1 MNKSSN
7 HQPVN
12 PRTCDLCGLP
22 LRYGTV
28 NAVFSG
34 DTYAFCC
41 NGCRQVFT
49 ILMESTDSPNPE
61 TFRETDL
68 FRQCRARGIIPGS
81 EEELT
86 AAGSTHAEAAPMPSA
101 AARDNVLTLKLR
113 VGNMWCSACAWIIDE
128 SLKKTPGVVDS
139 TCNFSTDRLQV
150 VYDPVKVTSHQI
162 IATIGKLGY
171 RASEPGDSE
180 KTTERRR
187 EFVRFAV
194 SAFLTMNVMM
204 LSFALYTG
212 FFTDLSPE
220 NAAKISWP
228 MFVMATAVLFYG
240 GYDFYKKAWAGLRN
254 AAFSMETLI
263 IIGALSAYFFSTY
276 NLFAKSIHLYYDTA
290 SMLITLVLLGKTLE
304 RRAKG
309 HVLEDL
315 ENFFALMPTKVRICS
330 GDFPGGR
337 YVAIEQL
344 APGDIFR
351 VSETDIIPADGH
363 VLSGNGTVEESSLT
377 GEPLPIT
384 KKPGDF
390 IRSGARVQQG
400 SFTIKAAKVGNDST
414 LGQMMQII
422 EKTLLTKMPIEGK
435 TDVILQWFVPVI
447 LLLATA
453 TGMACRFMGL
463 SLETSILRAVT
474 VMVISCPCA
483 LGVAIPLA
491 RVAGISIA
499 GQKGI
504 LVRNFIA
511 FEMAGRITAFV
522 FDKTGTITH
531 GNWTLQEIVAFAPC
545 DENQGFKLA
554 AGLEQ
559 NSDHFIGREIL
570 RQAQKRNIEPATVN
584 EIQTQENGVIGR
596 FKGDILKIGSA
607 DFLKDTT
614 VKFNKHPGSTT
625 TRTAGGLDFTAI
637 GGKRQGREV
646 PQSLRVEPGAKHP
659 VWKTQSDDLQQGST
673 YSYVY
678 LSIGD
683 RPAAVFVF
691 GDSIRNG
698 ARATVEKLLQR
709 GLRLALVSGDGIET
723 TRAIA
728 KDVGIQDAY
737 GGQMPNDKVA
747 IVKTLQ
753 DQNHSVAM
761 VGDGIN
767 DAPALVQAD
776 LSLAVHSGANLGEEV
791 ADVTLMRA
799 EPEQLIDFLRFSGA
813 VNKKISQNL
822 IFTFAYNVISI
833 PMAMSGLLTPL
844 VAVSA
849 MLLSSISVIG
859 NTLMLVRKHSA

>member
-1 MNKSSN
+1 MIKRPNPETSS
-7 HQPVN
+7 Q
-12 PRTCDLCGLP
+12 TCDLCGLP

-28 NAVFSG
+28 NTVFSG
-34 DTYAFCC
+34 NTYAFCC

-61 TFRETDL
+61 AFRETDL
-68 FRQCRARGIIPGS
+68 FRQCRAMGIIPGS
-81 EEELT
+81 EQELT
-86 AAGSTHAEAAPMPSA
+86 RADNTHAEAAPLPSA
-101 AARDNVLTLKLR
+101 GDRDNVLTLKLL
-113 VGNMWCSACAWIIDE
+113 VSNMWCSACAWIIDE

-139 TCNFSTDRLQV
+139 ACNFSTDRLQV

-162 IATIGKLGY
+162 IESIGKLGY
-171 RASEPGDSE
+171 RTAAPGESE

-220 NAAKISWP
+220 NAVKISWP
-228 MFVMATAVLFYG
+228 MFVMATAVLIYG

-263 IIGALSAYFFSTY
+263 LIGALSAYFFSTY
-276 NLFAKSIHLYYDTA
+276 NLFAGSIHLYYDTA

-309 HVLEDL
+309 KVLEDL

-330 GDFPGGR
+330 GDFPEGR

-344 APGDIFR
+344 AAGDIFR
-351 VSETDIIPADGH
+351 VNETDIIPADGQ
-363 VLSGNGTVEESSLT
+363 VLSGNGAVEESSLT

-384 KKPGDF
+384 KKPGDV
-390 IRSGARVQQG
+390 IRSGARIQQG
-400 SFTIKAAKVGNDST
+400 GFKIRAEKVGTDST

-447 LLLATA
+447 LVLAAA
-453 TGMACRFMGL
+453 TGMLCRFMGL

-483 LGVAIPLA
+483 LGIAIPLA

-499 GQKGI
+499 GKKGI
-504 LVRNFIA
+504 LVRNFTA

-522 FDKTGTITH
+522 FDKTGTITL
-531 GNWTLQEIVAFAPC
+531 GNWTLQKIVAFAPT
-545 DENQGFKLA
+545 DENQGLKLA

-570 RQAQKRNIEPATVN
+570 RQAQKRNIEPASID
-584 EIQTQENGVIGR
+584 EIQTEENGVIGR
-596 FKGDILKIGSA
+596 FDGDIVKIGSA
-607 DFLKDTT
+607 GFLKDMTD
-614 VKFNKHPGSTT
+614 KFNKLPESVGN
-625 TRTAGGLDFTAI
+625 
-637 GGKRQGREV
+637 
-646 PQSLRVEPGAKHP
+646 
-659 VWKTQSDDLQQGST
+659 QQGSA

-678 LSIGD
+678 MSIAD
-683 RPAAVFVF
+683 RPAAVFFF

-698 ARATVEKLLQR
+698 ARATVEKLHQQ
-709 GLRLALVSGDGIET
+709 GFELALVSGDGIET

-728 KDVGIQDAY
+728 KDLGIHDVY
-737 GGQMPNDKVA
+737 GGQMPTDKVA

-753 DQNHSVAM
+753 GRNQRVAM

-799 EPEQLIDFLRFSGA
+799 EPEQLIDFLNFAGA

-859 NTLMLVRKHSA
+859 NTLMLVRKHSP

>member
-1 MNKSSN
+1 MIKR
-7 HQPVN
+7 PN
-12 PRTCDLCGLP
+12 PKTISQTCNLCGLP
-22 LRYGTV
+22 LRHGTV
-28 NAVFSG
+28 TAVISG
-34 DTYAFCC
+34 KSYLFCC

-49 ILMESTDSPNPE
+49 ILMEATDSPNPE

-68 FRQCRARGIIPGS
+68 FRQCQAKGVIPNS
-81 EEELT
+81 EEELSG
-86 AAGSTHAEAAPMPSA
+86 AHGSTISEADGTQADASKTPSGV
-101 AARDNVLTLKLR
+101 ARDNILTLKLI
-113 VGNMWCSACAWIIDE
+113 VANMWCPACAWVIDE
-128 SLKKTPGVVDS
+128 SLKKTEGIVDS
-139 TCNFSTDRLQV
+139 ACNFLTDRLQV
-150 VYDPVKVTSHQI
+150 AYDPVKVTPGQI
-162 IATIGKLGY
+162 VAAISKLGY
-171 RASEPGDSE
+171 RAVEPGESRE
-180 KTTERRR
+180 AAERRK
-187 EFVRFAV
+187 EFVRFAI

-212 FFTDLSPE
+212 FFTDLSAE

-228 MFVMATAVLFYG
+228 MFVMATAILIYG
-240 GYDFYKKAWAGLRN
+240 GYDFYKKAWAGIRI

-276 NLFAKSIHLYYDTA
+276 NLFAGSIHLYFDTA

-309 HVLEDL
+309 KVLEDL

-330 GDFPGGR
+330 DNFPEGR
-337 YVAIEQL
+337 YVAIDQL
-344 APGDIFR
+344 TEGDKFR
-351 VSETDIIPADGH
+351 VSETEIVPADGTIRT
-363 VLSGNGTVEESSLT
+363 GNGAVEESSLT
-377 GEPLPIT
+377 GEPVPIV

-400 SFTIKAAKVGNDST
+400 GFIIKAEKVGNDAT

-447 LLLATA
+447 LVLAAA

-483 LGVAIPLA
+483 LGIAIPLA

-499 GQKGI
+499 EKKGI
-504 LVRNFIA
+504 LVRNFTA
-511 FEMAGRITAFV
+511 FEMANRITAVV

-531 GNWTLQEIVAFAPC
+531 GNWTLQKIIALAPF
-545 DENQGFKLA
+545 DQDRALELA

-570 RQAQKRNIEPATVN
+570 RQAQERNIEPATVD
-584 EIQTQENGVIGR
+584 EIRTEENGVIGR
-596 FKGDILKIGSA
+596 FDGDIVKIGSV

-614 VKFNKHPGSTT
+614 VNFNKLP
-625 TRTAGGLDFTAI
+625 DC
-637 GGKRQGREV
+637 
-646 PQSLRVEPGAKHP
+646 
-659 VWKTQSDDLQQGST
+659 DDLQQGSAD
-673 YSYVY
+673 SYVY
-678 LSIGD
+678 MSIGD

-691 GDSIRNG
+691 GDRIRNG
-698 ARATVEKLLQR
+698 ARATVEKLIQR
-709 GLRLALVSGDGIET
+709 GFRLALVSGDGTET

-728 KDVGIQDAY
+728 KDVGIHDAY

-747 IVKTLQ
+747 IVKALQ
-753 DQNHSVAM
+753 GQNHPVAM

-767 DAPALVQAD
+767 DAPALVQAN

-799 EPEQLIDFLRFSGA
+799 EPEQIIDFLIFAGA
-813 VNKKISQNL
+813 VNRKIHQNL
-822 IFTFAYNVISI
+822 VFTFVYNVISI

>member
-1 MNKSSN
+1 MNK
-7 HQPVN
+7 HPN
-12 PRTCDLCGLP
+12 PETTSQTCNLCGLP

-28 NAVFSG
+28 NSVFSG

-61 TFRETDL
+61 AFRETDL

-86 AAGSTHAEAAPMPSA
+86 GGDNTHAQAALLPSA
-101 AARDNVLTLKLR
+101 VDRDNVLTLRLR
-113 VGNMWCSACAWIIDE
+113 VSNMWCPACAWIIDE

-139 TCNFSTDRLQV
+139 ACNFSTDRLQV

-162 IATIGKLGY
+162 IKSIGKLGY
-171 RASEPGDSE
+171 RTAAPGESE

-187 EFVRFAV
+187 EFVRFVV

-228 MFVMATAVLFYG
+228 MFVMATAVLIYG

-263 IIGALSAYFFSTY
+263 IIGALSAYLFSTY
-276 NLFAKSIHLYYDTA
+276 NLFARSIHLYYDTA

-309 HVLEDL
+309 KVLEDL

-330 GDFPGGR
+330 GDFPEGR

-344 APGDIFR
+344 IAGDIFR
-351 VSETDIIPADGH
+351 VSETEIIPADGRI
-363 VLSGNGTVEESSLT
+363 LSGNGSVEESSLT
-377 GEPLPIT
+377 GEPLPVT

-400 SFTIKAAKVGNDST
+400 RFKIKAEKVGTDST

-447 LLLATA
+447 LVLAAT
-453 TGMACRFMGL
+453 TGMVCGFMGL
-463 SLETSILRAVT
+463 SIETSILRAVT

-483 LGVAIPLA
+483 LGIAIPLA

-499 GQKGI
+499 GKKGI
-504 LVRNFIA
+504 LVRNFTA
-511 FEMAGRITAFV
+511 FELARRITAFV

-531 GNWTLQEIVAFAPC
+531 GNWTLQKIVAFAPY
-545 DENQGFKLA
+545 DENQGLKWA

-570 RQAQKRNIEPATVN
+570 RQAQKRNIEPATIDD
-584 EIQTQENGVIGR
+584 IQTEENGVIGR
-596 FKGDILKIGSA
+596 FAGDILKIGSA

-614 VKFNKHPGSTT
+614 VKFNQLPESTT
-625 TRTAGGLDFTAI
+625 TRTAGGLDFSAI
-637 GGKRQGREV
+637 GGKIQGREV
-646 PQSLRVEPGAKHP
+646 PQSWRVEPGAKHP
-659 VWKTQSDDLQQGST
+659 VWKTQSDGNQQGSA

-678 LSIGD
+678 MSIAD

-691 GDSIRNG
+691 GDRIRNG
-698 ARATVEKLLQR
+698 ARATVEKLHQQ
-709 GLRLALVSGDGIET
+709 GFRLALVSGDGIET

-728 KDVGIQDAY
+728 KDLGIHDVH
-737 GGQMPNDKVA
+737 GGQMPQDKVA

-753 DQNHSVAM
+753 GQNHPVAM

-799 EPEQLIDFLRFSGA
+799 EPEQLIDFFRFAGA

-859 NTLMLVRKHSA
+859 NTLMLVRSEDR

>member
-1 MNKSSN
+1 MNKNSN
-7 HQPVN
+7 HQPVD

-34 DTYAFCC
+34 ATYAFCC
-41 NGCRQVFT
+41 NGCRQVFA
-49 ILMESTDSPNPE
+49 ILMEATDSPNPE

-68 FRQCRARGIIPGS
+68 FRQCQAQGIIPRS
-81 EEELT
+81 EKELT
-86 AAGSTHAEAAPMPSA
+86 GTQSDAGSGADTALTDAVITDSA
-101 AARDNVLTLKLR
+101 VGSHDTLILKLK
-113 VGNMWCSACAWIIDE
+113 VSNMWCAACAWVIDA
-128 SLKKTPGVVDS
+128 SLKKIPGVVDS
-139 TCNFSTDRLQV
+139 ACNFSTDRLQV
-150 VYDPVKVTSHQI
+150 VYNPVKVTPHQI
-162 IATIGKLGY
+162 IETIGKLGY
-171 RASEPGDSE
+171 RAAAPGESE
-180 KTTERRR
+180 KTIERRR

-228 MFVMATAVLFYG
+228 MFVMATAVLIYG

-276 NLFAKSIHLYYDTA
+276 HLFGGSIHLYYDTA

-309 HVLEDL
+309 KVLEDL

-330 GDFPGGR
+330 ADFPEGR

-344 APGDIFR
+344 AAGDIFR
-351 VSETDIIPADGH
+351 VSETDIIPADGRI
-363 VLSGNGTVEESSLT
+363 LSGNGAVEESSLT
-377 GEPLPIT
+377 GEPLPVT

-400 SFTIKAAKVGNDST
+400 RFKIRAEKVGTDST

-447 LLLATA
+447 VVLAAA
-453 TGMACRFMGL
+453 TGMVCRIMGL
-463 SLETSILRAVT
+463 SLETSLLRAVT

-483 LGVAIPLA
+483 LGIAIPLA

-499 GQKGI
+499 GKKGI
-504 LVRNFIA
+504 LVRNFTA
-511 FEMAGRITAFV
+511 FEMAGRISAFV

-531 GNWTLQEIVAFAPC
+531 GNWTLQKIVAFAPY
-545 DENQGFKLA
+545 DENQGLKLA

-559 NSDHFIGREIL
+559 NSDHFIGQEIL
-570 RQAQKRNIEPATVN
+570 WQAQQRNIEPATIN
-584 EIQTQENGVIGR
+584 ELQPEENGVTGR
-596 FKGDILKIGSA
+596 FDGDIVKIGSA
-607 DFLKDTT
+607 AFLKDTI
-614 VKFNKHPGSTT
+614 VKFNKLPESDGNPYGS
-625 TRTAGGLDFTAI
+625 A
-637 GGKRQGREV
+637 
-646 PQSLRVEPGAKHP
+646 
-659 VWKTQSDDLQQGST
+659 

-678 LSIGD
+678 MSIAD

-691 GDSIRNG
+691 GDRIRNG
-698 ARATVEKLLQR
+698 ARATIEKLHQQ
-709 GLRLALVSGDGIET
+709 GFRLALVSGDGIET

-728 KDVGIQDAY
+728 KDLGIHDVY
-737 GGQMPNDKVA
+737 GGQMPQDKVA

-753 DQNHSVAM
+753 GQNHPVAM

-799 EPEQLIDFLRFSGA
+799 EPEQLLDFFRFAGA
-813 VNKKISQNL
+813 VNKKIRQNL

-859 NTLMLVRKHSA
+859 NTLMLVRSEDRGQMTEDR

>member
-1 MNKSSN
+1 MNKYPE
-7 HQPVN
+7 QN
-12 PRTCDLCGLP
+12 PTINQSCILCGLS
-22 LRYGTV
+22 LRSATV
-28 NAVFSG
+28 HAVFSG
-34 DTYAFCC
+34 KSYSFCC

-68 FRQCRARGIIPGS
+68 FRQCQAKGIIPRS
-81 EEELT
+81 EKELT
-86 AAGSTHAEAAPMPSA
+86 GTQSDAGSGADTARTDAAITASAAGS
-101 AARDNVLTLKLR
+101 DNTLTLKLK
-113 VGNMWCSACAWIIDE
+113 VSNMWCAACAWVIDE
-128 SLKKTPGVVDS
+128 SLKKTPGIVDAA
-139 TCNFSTDRLQV
+139 CNFSTDRLQV
-150 VYDPVKVTSHQI
+150 VYNPVKATPHQI
-162 IATIGKLGY
+162 IETIGKLGY
-171 RASEPGDSE
+171 RAATPGESE

-228 MFVMATAVLFYG
+228 MFVMATAVLIYG
-240 GYDFYKKAWAGLRN
+240 GYDFFKKAWAGLRN
-254 AAFSMETLI
+254 ATFSMETLI

-276 NLFAKSIHLYYDTA
+276 NLFAGSIHLYYDTA

-304 RRAKG
+304 RGAKG
-309 HVLEDL
+309 KVLEDL
-315 ENFFALMPTKVRICS
+315 ENFFALMPTKVRICT
-330 GDFPGGR
+330 DDYPDGR
-337 YVAIEQL
+337 YVAIGQL
-344 APGDIFR
+344 AEGDIFR
-351 VSETDIIPADGH
+351 VTETQLVAADGCI
-363 VLSGNGTVEESSLT
+363 VTGSGAVEESSLT
-377 GEPLPIT
+377 GEPLPVI

-390 IRSGARVQQG
+390 IRSGSRVQQG
-400 SFTIKAAKVGNDST
+400 SLKIKAEKIGNDST

-435 TDVILQWFVPVI
+435 TDVALQWFVPVI
-447 LLLATA
+447 LVLAA
-453 TGMACRFMGL
+453 TTGITCRLTGL
-463 SLETSILRAVT
+463 SLETSVLRAVT

-483 LGVAIPLA
+483 LGIAIPLA

-499 GQKGI
+499 GKKGI
-504 LVRNFIA
+504 LVRNFAA
-511 FEMAGRITAFV
+511 FEMVRRITAFV

-531 GNWTLQEIVAFAPC
+531 GNWTLQEIVAFAPY
-545 DENQGFKLA
+545 DENQALKLA
-554 AGLEQ
+554 AGLEK
-559 NSDHFIGREIL
+559 NADHFIGREIL

-584 EIQTQENGVIGR
+584 EIRTEENGVIGR
-596 FKGDILKIGSA
+596 FDGDIVKIGSA
-607 DFLKDTT
+607 DFLKDTIA
-614 VKFNKHPGSTT
+614 KFNKLSGSN
-625 TRTAGGLDFTAI
+625 G
-637 GGKRQGREV
+637 V
-646 PQSLRVEPGAKHP
+646 QS
-659 VWKTQSDDLQQGST
+659 GSA

-678 LSIGD
+678 MSIAD
-683 RPAAVFVF
+683 RPVAVFVF
-691 GDSIRNG
+691 GDRIRNG
-698 ARATVEKLLQR
+698 ARATVEKLLQQEF
-709 GLRLALVSGDGIET
+709 RLALVSGDGIET

-728 KDVGIQDAY
+728 MDVGIHDAY
-737 GGQMPNDKVA
+737 GDQMPQDKVA

-753 DQNHSVAM
+753 GRNHLVAM

-799 EPEQLIDFLRFSGA
+799 EPEQLIDFLRFAGA

-833 PMAMSGLLTPL
+833 PIAMSGLLSPL

-859 NTLMLVRKHSA
+859 NTLMLVRSEDKGQRSEVRGQKTKGRQF

>member
-1 MNKSSN
+1 
-7 HQPVN
+7 
-12 PRTCDLCGLP
+12 
-22 LRYGTV
+22 
-28 NAVFSG
+28 VFSG
-34 DTYAFCC
+34 NTYAFCC

-61 TFRETDL
+61 AFRETDL
-68 FRQCRARGIIPGS
+68 FRQCRAMGIIPGS
-81 EEELT
+81 EQELT
-86 AAGSTHAEAAPMPSA
+86 RADNTHAEAAPLPSA
-101 AARDNVLTLKLR
+101 GDRDNVLTLKLL
-113 VGNMWCSACAWIIDE
+113 VSNMWCSACAWIIDE

-139 TCNFSTDRLQV
+139 ACNFSTDRLQV

-162 IATIGKLGY
+162 IESIGKLGY
-171 RASEPGDSE
+171 RTAAPGESE

-220 NAAKISWP
+220 NAVKISWP
-228 MFVMATAVLFYG
+228 MFVMATAVLIYG

-263 IIGALSAYFFSTY
+263 LIGALSAYFFSTY
-276 NLFAKSIHLYYDTA
+276 NLFAGSIHLYYDTA

-309 HVLEDL
+309 KVLEDL

-330 GDFPGGR
+330 GDFPEGR

-344 APGDIFR
+344 AAGDIFR
-351 VSETDIIPADGH
+351 VNETDIIPADGQ
-363 VLSGNGTVEESSLT
+363 VLSGNGAVEESSLT

-384 KKPGDF
+384 KKPGDV
-390 IRSGARVQQG
+390 IRSGARIQQG
-400 SFTIKAAKVGNDST
+400 GFKIRAEKVGTDST

-447 LLLATA
+447 LVLAA
-453 TGMACRFMGL
+453 LCRFMGL

-483 LGVAIPLA
+483 LGIAIPLA

-499 GQKGI
+499 GKKGI
-504 LVRNFIA
+504 LVRNFTA

-522 FDKTGTITH
+522 FDKTGTITL
-531 GNWTLQEIVAFAPC
+531 GNWTLQKIVAFAPT
-545 DENQGFKLA
+545 DENQGLKLA

-570 RQAQKRNIEPATVN
+570 RQAQKRNIEPASID
-584 EIQTQENGVIGR
+584 EIQTEENGVIGR
-596 FKGDILKIGSA
+596 FDGDIVKIGSA
-607 DFLKDTT
+607 GFLKDMTD
-614 VKFNKHPGSTT
+614 KFNKLPESVGN
-625 TRTAGGLDFTAI
+625 
-637 GGKRQGREV
+637 
-646 PQSLRVEPGAKHP
+646 
-659 VWKTQSDDLQQGST
+659 QQGSA

-678 LSIGD
+678 MSIAD
-683 RPAAVFVF
+683 RPAAVFFF

-698 ARATVEKLLQR
+698 ARATVEKLHQQ
-709 GLRLALVSGDGIET
+709 GFELALVSGDGIET

-728 KDVGIQDAY
+728 KDLGIHDVY
-737 GGQMPNDKVA
+737 GGQMPTDKVA

-753 DQNHSVAM
+753 GRNQRVAM

-799 EPEQLIDFLRFSGA
+799 EPEQLIDFLNFAGA

-859 NTLMLVRKHSA
+859 NTLMLVRKHSP

>member
-1 MNKSSN
+1 MNKDSEQ
-7 HQPVN
+7 QP
-12 PRTCDLCGLP
+12 PISQTCDLCGLP
-22 LRYGTV
+22 LRQGTV
-28 NAVFSG
+28 TAVFSET
-34 DTYAFCC
+34 TYSFCC
-41 NGCRQVFT
+41 LGCRQVFN
-49 ILMESTDSPNPE
+49 ILLEATGSADPAA
-61 TFRETDL
+61 FKKTDL
-68 FRQCRARGIIPGS
+68 FKQCLEMGLIPVS
-81 EEELT
+81 EAEL
-86 AAGSTHAEAAPMPSA
+86 AGRPGTTIAEDIVSNGRLLGDPAQTPSEPMASQFLP
-101 AARDNVLTLKLR
+101 LTLKIS
-113 VGNMWCSACAWIIDE
+113 NMWCPACAWLIDE
-128 SLKKTPGVVDS
+128 CLKKAPGIS
-139 TCNFSTDRLQV
+139 QSRCNFSTDRLHV
-150 VYDPVKVTSHQI
+150 TYKPVRTSPDRI
-162 IATIGKLGY
+162 IAAIKKLGY
-171 RASEPGDSE
+171 QAAVPGE
-180 KTTERRR
+180 TREAVERKK
-187 EFVRFAV
+187 EFFRFAV
-194 SAFLTMNVMM
+194 SAFLTANVMM
-204 LSFALYTG
+204 LSFALYSG
-212 FFTDLSPE
+212 FFTQLTA
-220 NAAKISWP
+220 NTITKLSWP
-228 MFVMATAVLFYG
+228 AFIMAGIVLAYG
-240 GYDFYKKAWAGLRN
+240 GYEFYKKAWAGITN
-254 AAFSMETLI
+254 ASFSMETLI
-263 IIGALSAYFFSTY
+263 IIGALSAYAYSTY
-276 NLFAKSIHLYYDTA
+276 NIFTASIHLYYDTA

-309 HVLEDL
+309 KVLADL

-330 GDFPGGR
+330 QHFPDGR
-337 YVAIEQL
+337 YAAMDQL
-344 APGDIFR
+344 AEGDIFR
-351 VSETDIIPADGH
+351 VTETELIPADGRI
-363 VLSGNGTVEESSLT
+363 LTGNGAVEESSLT
-377 GEPLPIT
+377 GEPVPIP

-400 SFTIKAAKVGNDST
+400 NFKIKAEKVGNDST
-414 LGQMMQII
+414 LGQMMQVI

-447 LLLATA
+447 LVLAAA
-453 TGMACRFMGL
+453 TGIVCRFMGL

-483 LGVAIPLA
+483 LGIAIPLA

-499 GQKGI
+499 GKQGI
-504 LVRNFIA
+504 LVRDFNA
-511 FEMAGRITAFV
+511 FEMAKRITAIV
-522 FDKTGTITH
+522 FDKTGTVTR
-531 GNWTLQEIVAFAPC
+531 GNWTLQEIIVFAPF
-545 DENQGFKLA
+545 DEDRAFEVA

-607 DFLKDTT
+607 DFLRDTT
-614 VKFNKHPGSTT
+614 VKFNKRS
-625 TRTAGGLDFTAI
+625 
-637 GGKRQGREV
+637 E
-646 PQSLRVEPGAKHP
+646 SN
-659 VWKTQSDDLQQGST
+659 DLQQGSA

-678 LSIGD
+678 LSIAD

-709 GLRLALVSGDGIET
+709 GFQLALVSGDGIET
-723 TRAIA
+723 TGAVA
-728 KDVGIQDAY
+728 KDVGIQDAH

-747 IVKTLQ
+747 IIKTLQ

-767 DAPALVQAD
+767 DAPALVQAN

-799 EPEQLIDFLRFSGA
+799 EPEQLIDFLRFAGA

-833 PMAMSGLLTPL
+833 PMAISGMLTPL

-859 NTLMLVRKHSA
+859 NTLMLVRSEDRSQMTDDR

>member
-1 MNKSSN
+1 MNKYSK
-7 HQPVN
+7 HQPVD
-12 PRTCDLCGLP
+12 PRTCDLCGLR
-22 LRYGTV
+22 LRYGTA

-34 DTYAFCC
+34 NTYAFCC

-49 ILMESTDSPNPE
+49 ILMESANSPNPE
-61 TFRETDL
+61 AFRETDL
-68 FRQCRARGIIPGS
+68 FRQCRAKGIIPGS

-86 AAGSTHAEAAPMPSA
+86 GAQRDPGSGADSNHADAAMMPSA
-101 AARDNVLTLKLR
+101 VARDNVLTLKLI
-113 VGNMWCSACAWIIDE
+113 VSNMWCSACAWVIDE
-128 SLKKTPGVVDS
+128 SLKKTAGVVDS
-139 TCNFSTDRLQV
+139 ACNFSTDRLQV
-150 VYDPVKVTSHQI
+150 VYDPVKVVPHQI
-162 IATIGKLGY
+162 IETIGKLGY
-171 RASEPGDSE
+171 RAAAPGESE

-194 SAFLTMNVMM
+194 SAFLTLNVMM

-212 FFTDLSPE
+212 FFSDLSPE

-228 MFVMATAVLFYG
+228 VFVMATAVLIYG
-240 GYDFYKKAWAGLRN
+240 GYEFYKKAWAGLRN

-276 NLFAKSIHLYYDTA
+276 HLFAGSIHLYYDTA

-304 RRAKG
+304 HRAKG
-309 HVLEDL
+309 KVLEDL
-315 ENFFALMPTKVRICS
+315 ENFFGLMPTKVRICS
-330 GDFPGGR
+330 DNFPDGR
-337 YVAIEQL
+337 YIAMAQL
-344 APGDIFR
+344 AAGDIFR
-351 VSETDIIPADGH
+351 VSETEIIPADGH
-363 VLSGNGTVEESSLT
+363 ILSGNGTVEESSLT
-377 GEPLPIT
+377 GEPLPVT

-400 SFTIKAAKVGNDST
+400 GFIIKAEKVGNDST

-447 LLLATA
+447 LVLAAA

-483 LGVAIPLA
+483 LGIAIPLA

-499 GQKGI
+499 GKKGI
-504 LVRNFIA
+504 LVRNFTA
-511 FEMAGRITAFV
+511 FEMANRVTAVV

-531 GNWTLQEIVAFAPC
+531 GKWTLQKIIVLAPF
-545 DENQGFKLA
+545 DKDRTLGLA

-570 RQAQKRNIEPATVN
+570 RQAQKRNIAPAMVD
-584 EIQTQENGVIGR
+584 EIRTQEKGVVGR
-596 FKGDILKIGSA
+596 FAGDIVKIGSA
-607 DFLKDTT
+607 DFMKDTT
-614 VKFNKHPGSTT
+614 VNFNKLP
-625 TRTAGGLDFTAI
+625 
-637 GGKRQGREV
+637 
-646 PQSLRVEPGAKHP
+646 EP
-659 VWKTQSDDLQQGST
+659 DDLQQGST

-678 LSIGD
+678 MSIGD
-683 RPAAVFVF
+683 RPAAMFVF
-691 GDSIRNG
+691 GDRIRNG
-698 ARATVEKLLQR
+698 ARATVEKLLHR
-709 GLRLALVSGDGIET
+709 GFRLALVSGDGIET

-728 KDVGIQDAY
+728 KDVGIHDAY

-747 IVKTLQ
+747 IVKALQ
-753 DQNHSVAM
+753 DQNHPVAM

-767 DAPALVQAD
+767 DAPALVQAN

-799 EPEQLIDFLRFSGA
+799 EPEQLIDFLIFAGA

-833 PMAMSGLLTPL
+833 PVAMSGLLTPL

>member
-1 MNKSSN
+1 
-7 HQPVN
+7 
-12 PRTCDLCGLP
+12 
-22 LRYGTV
+22 
-28 NAVFSG
+28 VFSG
-34 DTYAFCC
+34 NTYAFCC

-61 TFRETDL
+61 AFRETDL
-68 FRQCRARGIIPGS
+68 FRQCRAMGIIPGS
-81 EEELT
+81 EQELT
-86 AAGSTHAEAAPMPSA
+86 RADNTHAEAAPLPSA
-101 AARDNVLTLKLR
+101 GDRDNVLTLKLL
-113 VGNMWCSACAWIIDE
+113 VSNMWCSACAWIIDE

-139 TCNFSTDRLQV
+139 ACNFSTDRLQV

-162 IATIGKLGY
+162 IESIGKLGY
-171 RASEPGDSE
+171 RTAAPGESE

-220 NAAKISWP
+220 NAVKISWP
-228 MFVMATAVLFYG
+228 MFVMATAVLIYG

-263 IIGALSAYFFSTY
+263 LIGALSAYFFSTY
-276 NLFAKSIHLYYDTA
+276 NLFAGSIHLYYDTA

-309 HVLEDL
+309 KVLEDL

-330 GDFPGGR
+330 GDFPEGR

-344 APGDIFR
+344 AAGDIFR
-351 VSETDIIPADGH
+351 VNETDIIPADGQ
-363 VLSGNGTVEESSLT
+363 VLSGNGAVEESSLT

-384 KKPGDF
+384 KKPGDV
-390 IRSGARVQQG
+390 IRSGARIQQG
-400 SFTIKAAKVGNDST
+400 GFKIRAEKVGTDST

-447 LLLATA
+447 LVLAAA
-453 TGMACRFMGL
+453 TGMLCRFMGL

-483 LGVAIPLA
+483 LGIAIPLA

-499 GQKGI
+499 GKKGI
-504 LVRNFIA
+504 LVRNFTA

-522 FDKTGTITH
+522 FDKTGTITL
-531 GNWTLQEIVAFAPC
+531 GNWTLQKIVAFAPT
-545 DENQGFKLA
+545 DENQGLKLA

-570 RQAQKRNIEPATVN
+570 RQAQKRNIEPASID
-584 EIQTQENGVIGR
+584 EIQTEENGVIGR
-596 FKGDILKIGSA
+596 FDGDIVKIGSA
-607 DFLKDTT
+607 GFLKDMTD
-614 VKFNKHPGSTT
+614 KFNKLPESVGN
-625 TRTAGGLDFTAI
+625 
-637 GGKRQGREV
+637 
-646 PQSLRVEPGAKHP
+646 
-659 VWKTQSDDLQQGST
+659 QQGSA

-678 LSIGD
+678 MSIAD
-683 RPAAVFVF
+683 RPAAVFFF

-698 ARATVEKLLQR
+698 ARATVEKLHQQ
-709 GLRLALVSGDGIET
+709 GFELALVSGDGIET

-728 KDVGIQDAY
+728 KDLGIHDVY
-737 GGQMPNDKVA
+737 GGQMPTDKVA

-753 DQNHSVAM
+753 GRNQRVAM

-799 EPEQLIDFLRFSGA
+799 EPEQLIDFLNFAGA

-859 NTLMLVRKHSA
+859 NTLMLVRKHSP